1 MKREDIL
8 AKIKAEPQVPVLII
22 GGGING
28 LGTFQDLALQGV
40 DVLLVERGDFVSGAS
55 AASSHMVHG
64 GIRYLENGEFRLVRE
79 AVQER
84 NRMIENAPHYVT
96 PLRTTIPIYKT
107 FSGLLNAPLK
117 FLGWLDRP
125 SERGAVVIKMGLMM
139 YDAYTREQGTVPKHV
154 FRNRQ
159 ESLKKYEKLNPSVK
173 ATATYYDGA
182 MPSPER
188 IAIEVMLDGEDANP
202 NAHAINYMSAVGAT
216 GDTVELRDEL
226 TGDRFSVKPKIVINA
241 AGPWIDFANQA
252 LGQKTKFIGG
262 TKGSHLV
269 LHHPELYEAC
279 KGDEFFFENEDGR
292 IVLIFPFQ
300 PDRVMVG
307 TTDMKIDNPDE
318 ARCTEEEVAY
328 FLEFVGRV
336 FPSIAIHREHV
347 VYQFSGVRP
356 LPASDAN
363 TTGQIS
369 RDHQNR
375 IIEPG
380 DSLDFP
386 IFNLVG
392 GKWTTYRAFSEKVAD
407 DALARLL
414 IPRKTYTRNRAIGGG
429 RDYPQSA
436 ADQAQWVQQ
445 VAAET
450 GVAAERVQTLFT
462 RYGTGAREI
471 AAYIAMDAD
480 AERPLTSNPAYSV
493 REISYIVEREKV
505 VHVLDFLQRRSLLAM
520 TGQVTAPLLRELV
533 ELVGNLLGW
542 TREQRQVELTRTKQ
556 TLAEE
561 HGVVLKEVQPVETVT
576 AKPGVNG
583 KETMKQ
589 QSVNQA

>member
-1 MKREDIL
+1 MKRAEIL
-8 AKIKAEPQVPVLII
+8 QKITADPEISILII

-28 LGTFQDLALQGV
+28 LGTFRDLALQGV
-40 DVLLVERGDFVSGAS
+40 NVLLVDRHDFSAGAS

-84 NRMIENAPHYVT
+84 NRLIENAPHYVT
-96 PLRTTIPIYKT
+96 PLRTTIPIFKT

-125 SERGAVVIKMGLMM
+125 SERGAIVIKMGLMM

-159 ESLKKYEKLNPSVK
+159 TSLRKYEKLNPQIK

-202 NAHAINYMSAVGAT
+202 NAHALNYVSAVGAAG
-216 GDTVELRDEL
+216 GDVQLRDEL
-226 TGDRFSVKPKIVINA
+226 TGEEYTVRPQLVINA
-241 AGPWIDFANQA
+241 AGPWIDFANKA
-252 LGQKTKFIGG
+252 MGQSTKFIGG
-262 TKGSHLV
+262 TKGSHII

-279 KGDEFFFENEDGR
+279 QGDEFFFENEDGR

-300 PDRVMVG
+300 PNRVMVG
-307 TTDMKIDNPDE
+307 TTDIKIENPDE
-318 ARCTEEEVAY
+318 ARCTDAEIAY

-336 FPSIAIHREHV
+336 FPAIPMSREQI

-369 RDHQNR
+369 RDHENR
-375 IIEPG
+375 VIEPG
-380 DSLDFP
+380 HGVDFP
-386 IFNLVG
+386 IFNLIG
-392 GKWTTYRAFSEKVAD
+392 GKWTTFRAFSEHVTD
-407 DALARLL
+407 DALARLMK
-414 IPRKTYTRNRAIGGG
+414 PRKTYTRNRPIGGG
-429 RDYPQSA
+429 RDYPATASA
-436 ADQAQWVQQ
+436 QTQWVQE
-445 VAAET
+445 VARET
-450 GVAAERVQTLFT
+450 GLAVQRVQTLFA
-462 RYGTGAREI
+462 RYGTGAKDV
-471 AAYIAMDAD
+471 AAFIGQDVAG
-480 AERPLTSNPAYSV
+480 ERPLTSQPDYSV
-493 REISYIVEREKV
+493 REVAYIVEREKV

-520 TGQVTAPLLRELV
+520 TGRTTAPLVLELV
-533 ELVGNLLGW
+533 EVIGDVLGW
-542 TREQRQVELTRTKQ
+542 TDAQRQVELEQ
-556 TLAEE
+556 TAQVMAEH
-561 HGVVLKEVQPVETVT
+561 HGVTLTVSAKTPTPQPG
-576 AKPGVNG
+576 ANG
-583 KETMKQ
+583 QETMRET
-589 QSVNQA
+589 SADAT